1 MPPIYQ
7 NFNPVQMQGYIAD
20 RQANANVAAANAAAR
35 GQVGAAR
42 ENSKASLY
50 AQPGMF
56 ANAMSDLGSSY
67 MSGLGSLGSGLGAGY
82 GSMAQANAVAE
93 AARQGAVGNIASSLL
108 ANYGSAANSAFG
120 AWQANQTAYQKA
132 LADMYGSNQAAVSQL
147 GQSRNAALSNFG
159 SSRANALSGL
169 ADAYATAGVG
179 LGAAG
184 AVGDLDLNFS
194 STDGGYGGGGGIEA
208 NGGDI
213 FSGSYGGG
221 GYGPSSMN
229 LTARRTGENNSVG
242 EISGQV
248 LGGLSSLAPSIGD
261 MRPLDEIA
269 DNTYL
274 DALREDGRAGMD
286 RLDMQHYSSRNT
298 PYQILSGL
306 GPVMSQMANM
316 GYGQSAMGMSQFYP
330 QTQSLQQS
338 LGAGIGRLAGSMGSG
353 FSSARSGINNLFSQS
368 LAKRPEFMT
377 PAERY
382 TQAQEVRD
390 MRRAEQLENQRRGMI
405 DSIYNNPNQQL
416 YMDPLGGVRRGVG
429 DGRQLSPLEAISA
442 LRNQDYSRR
451 YG

>member
-1 MPPIYQ
+1 MPPIYS

-20 RQANANVAAANAAAR
+20 RQANATTAAANAAAR
-35 GQVGAAR
+35 GQIGAAK
-42 ENSKASLY
+42 EQAKASLY

-82 GSMAQANAVAE
+82 GSMAQSNAVAE
-93 AARQGAVGNIASSLL
+93 AARQGAIGNIASSLL
-108 ANYGSAANSAFG
+108 ANYGSAANGAFG

-132 LADMYGSNQAAVSQL
+132 LSDMYGSNQAAISQL
-147 GQSRNAALSNFG
+147 GQSRNAALSSFG

-169 ADAYATAGVG
+169 ADAYAKAGVG

-208 NGGDI
+208 NGGDVL
-213 FSGSYGGG
+213 SGSFGGG
-221 GYGPSSMN
+221 GYGPSTMN
-229 LTARRTGENNSVG
+229 LTARRTGENDSVG
-242 EISGQV
+242 EISGPV
-248 LGGLSSLAPSIGD
+248 LGGLRELGPAIGD

-274 DALREDGRAGMD
+274 DALREDGQSGMD

-306 GPVMSQMANM
+306 APVMMQMADT
-316 GYGQSAMGMSQFYP
+316 GYGQSSAGMDQFYP

-338 LGAGIGRLAGSMGSG
+338 LGSGIGRLAGSMGSG
-353 FSSARSGINNLFSQS
+353 FSSAQSGINNLFSQS

-377 PAERY
+377 PQERY
-382 TQAQEVRD
+382 IQQQEVRD
-390 MRRAEQLENQRRGMI
+390 MQRNQRLENQRRGMI
-405 DSIYNNPNQQL
+405 DSIYQNPNQQL
-416 YMDPLGGVRRGVG
+416 YIDPLGGVRRGVG
-429 DGRQLSPLEAISA
+429 DGRQISPTEAVSV
-442 LRNQDYSRR
+442 LRTQDPSRR